1 MKVSPSG
8 KIIATADTLGK
19 IKIVEFPNIYNMLT
33 VLLYN
38 NEDIKFCDFI
48 NNQNLLVINSSY
60 EFHLWDINDFQLKS
74 KFDLKSILEISK
86 EESKLDETQN
96 LENKEIFNEEN
107 KREDENL
114 ENANFCHEDE
124 VIKNIFFI
132 EGTKII
138 LQIGENV
145 KSLKEA
151 FKSKYILLEITESD
165 EITFIDRGVFN
176 DIPSHENSYLFISEK
191 TKQLFFLKYEENNNK
206 KNLNIVSKLNFEDLF
221 R

>member
-1 MKVSPSG
+1 MKVSLSG
-8 KIIATADTLGK
+8 KMIATADTLGK

-38 NEDIKFCDFI
+38 NEDIKFCDFV

-60 EFHLWDINDFQLKS
+60 ELHLWNINDFQLKS
-74 KFDLKSILEISK
+74 KFDMKSLLDISK
-86 EESKLDETQN
+86 EESKTDQSQA
-96 LENKEIFNEEN
+96 LENKETLNEEN

-114 ENANFCHEDE
+114 ESANFCHEDD

-145 KSLKEA
+145 NSLKEA
-151 FKSKYILLEITESD
+151 FISKYILFEISD
-165 EITFIDRGVFN
+165 LDQITFIDSLVLK
-176 DIPSHENSYLFISEK
+176 DIPSEENSYLFISNN
-191 TKQLFFLKYEENNNK
+191 TKQLFFLKYEEINNE
-206 KNLNIVSKLNFEDLF
+206 KNLNIVSKLNIQDLS
-221 R
+221 